1 MKGAAK
7 GPIYARTDDL
17 CYLGSALLGPVSS
30 RMRYRRLGGANKIY
44 VVSTRRDLILHIIKL
59 TQKEK
64 EKNINLPSE
73 IPSATSERN
82 SMKSDSLS
90 ARARR
95 GQE

>member
-64 EKNINLPSE
+64 LKKESILAPTPQLISL
-73 IPSATSERN
+73 T
-82 SMKSDSLS
+82 KSNVFS
-90 ARARR
+90 
-95 GQE
+95 